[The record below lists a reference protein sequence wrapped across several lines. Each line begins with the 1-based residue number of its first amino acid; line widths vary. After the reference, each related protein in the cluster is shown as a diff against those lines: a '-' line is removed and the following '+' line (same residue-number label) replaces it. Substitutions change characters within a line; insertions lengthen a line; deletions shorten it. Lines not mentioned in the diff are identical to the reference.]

1 MPFLAVDEV
10 GVFRGFLPADFSLRG
25 RDVRRVAVGR
35 KRRRRALRHL
45 APLVLGLLEVAL
57 LLLMLVHRAHR
68 LQPLDRVTAY
78 VPVPVADS
86 RRVRGFQAMR
96 GLEPGLG
103 HLMRAHVWT
112 HGHRRAIETVMLI
125 QEAAGHRRGN
135 DGIAAANRGRARVR
149 GRDRALQDR
158 SP

>member
-1 MPFLAVDEV
+1 MPLLAVDEV
-10 GVFRGFLPADFSLRG
+10 GVFRRGFLPADFSLRG
-25 RDVRRVAVGR
+25 RDIRRVAVGR
-35 KRRRRALRHL
+35 KRRRGALRHL
-45 APLVLGLLEVAL
+45 APLVLWLLEGAR
-57 LLLMLVHRAHR
+57 LMLVHRAHR

-78 VPVPVADS
+78 VPVPVAEP

-103 HLMRAHVWT
+103 HLMRAYIWT

-135 DGIAAANRGRARVR
+135 NGIAAANRGCARVC